1 MPLALRGMPTMT
13 TTSGGTTSNVIRQF
27 DDAWALTIYS
37 PATLTSTSVTIDVE
51 PTDTGTSF
59 VTLQSGG
66 SDVVMVAGKATV
78 ISPVPFMQM
87 RVVCGAAEGADR
99 IFRVTKTI
107 LT

>member
-1 MPLALRGMPTMT
+1 MPSMVVAN
-13 TTSGGTTSNVIRQF
+13 GGTTSGVIRQF

-66 SDVVMVAGKATV
+66 SDVVMVAGKATG

-87 RVVCGAAEGADR
+87 RVVCGAAAGGAR
-99 IFRVTKTI
+99 TFRVTKTI

>member
-1 MPLALRGMPTMT
+1 MV
-13 TTSGGTTSNVIRQF
+13 TTSGGTISSLIRQF
-27 DDAWALTIYS
+27 DDAQSLTIYC
-37 PATLTSTSVTIDVE
+37 PTTLTSTSVTIDVE

-78 ISPVPFMQM
+78 IHPVPFMQM
-87 RVVCGAAEGADR
+87 RVVCGAAEGAER
-99 IFRVTKTI
+99 TFRVTKTI

>member
-1 MPLALRGMPTMT
+1 MPLALTGMPSMT
-13 TTSGGTTSNVIRQF
+13 TTSGGTISSVIRQF

-66 SDVVMVAGKATV
+66 TDVVMVAGKATV

-87 RVVCGAAEGADR
+87 RVVCGAAEGATR
-99 IFRVTKTI
+99 TFRVTKTI

>member
-1 MPLALRGMPTMT
+1 MPLALVGMPNMT
-13 TTSGGTTSNVIRQF
+13 TTSGGTTSSLIRQF

-37 PATLTSTSVTIDVE
+37 PVVTSTSVTIEVE
-51 PTDTGTSF
+51 PTSTGASF

-66 SDVVMVAGKATV
+66 TDVVIAGEKATV
-78 ISPVPFMQM
+78 LSPVPFLQM
-87 RVVCGAAEGADR
+87 RMVSSGVEGAER

>member
-1 MPLALRGMPTMT
+1 MPNMV
-13 TTSGGTTSNVIRQF
+13 TTSGGTISGVIRQF

-37 PATLTSTSVTIDVE
+37 PATLTSTSVTIEVE

-66 SDVVMVAGKATV
+66 SDVVMVAGRATV

-87 RVVCGAAEGADR
+87 RVACGAAEGADR
-99 IFRVTKTI
+99 TFRVTKTI

>member
-1 MPLALRGMPTMT
+1 MPLALTGMPGMT
-13 TTSGGTTSNVIRQF
+13 VSAGGTTSSVIRQF

-59 VTLQSGG
+59 VRLQSGG
-66 SDVVMVAGKATV
+66 SDVVMEAGKATV

-87 RVVCGAAEGADR
+87 RVVTGAAEATSST
-99 IFRVTKTI
+99 FRVTKTI

>member
-1 MPLALRGMPTMT
+1 MPLALRGMPVMT

-37 PATLTSTSVTIDVE
+37 PATLTSTAVTIDVE

-66 SDVVMVAGKATV
+66 TDVVFGAGKATV

-87 RVVCGAAEGADR
+87 RVVCGAAEGGQRD
-99 IFRVTKTI
+99 FRVTKTI

>member
-1 MPLALRGMPTMT
+1 MT
-13 TTSGGTTSNVIRQF
+13 TTSGGTTSGVIRQF

-99 IFRVTKTI
+99 VFRVTKTI

>member
-1 MPLALRGMPTMT
+1 MPLALTGMPSMV
-13 TTSGGTTSNVIRQF
+13 TSSGATTSNVIRQF

-37 PATLTSTSVTIDVE
+37 PATLTSTAVTISVE

-66 SDVVMVAGKATV
+66 TDVVMVAGKATV
-78 ISPVPFMQM
+78 ISPVPFLQM
-87 RVVCGAAEGADR
+87 RIVCGMAEGDDR
-99 IFRVTKTI
+99 EFRVTKTI

>member
-1 MPLALRGMPTMT
+1 MPLALRGMPSMT
-13 TTSGGTTSNVIRQF
+13 VTAAGTTSGVIRQF

-87 RVVCGAAEGADR
+87 RVVCSAAEGADR
-99 IFRVTKTI
+99 TFRVTKTI

>member
-1 MPLALRGMPTMT
+1 MPLALTGMPSMV
-13 TTSGGTTSNVIRQF
+13 TSSGATTSNAIRQF

-37 PATLTSTSVTIDVE
+37 PATLTSTAVTIDVE
-51 PTDTGTSF
+51 PTSTGATF

-66 SDVVMVAGKATV
+66 TDVVMVAGKATV

-87 RVVCGAAEGADR
+87 RVVSGAAEGDDR
-99 IFRVTKTI
+99 EFRVTKTI

>member
-1 MPLALRGMPTMT
+1 MPSMVVAN
-13 TTSGGTTSNVIRQF
+13 GGTTSGVIRQF

-66 SDVVMVAGKATV
+66 SDVVMVAGEATV
-78 ISPVPFMQM
+78 LSPVARYQM
-87 RVVCGAAEGADR
+87 RSVGGAAEGR
-99 IFRVTKTI
+99 GRPLPVTQTP

>member
-1 MPLALRGMPTMT
+1 MPLALTGMPSMV
-13 TTSGGTTSNVIRQF
+13 TSSGATTSNVIRQF

-37 PATLTSTSVTIDVE
+37 PATLTSTAVTINVE

-66 SDVVMVAGKATV
+66 TDVVIAAGKATV

-87 RVVCGAAEGADR
+87 QILCDQAEGDDR
-99 IFRVTKTI
+99 EFRVTKTI

>member
-1 MPLALRGMPTMT
+1 MPLALRGMPVMT

-27 DDAWALTIYS
+27 DDAWALTIYC
-37 PATLTSTSVTIDVE
+37 PTTLTSTSVTIDVE

-59 VTLQSGG
+59 ATLQSGG
-66 SDVVMVAGKATV
+66 SDVVMTAGKATV

-87 RVVCGAAEGADR
+87 RVVCGAAEGGQRD
-99 IFRVTKTI
+99 FRVTKTI